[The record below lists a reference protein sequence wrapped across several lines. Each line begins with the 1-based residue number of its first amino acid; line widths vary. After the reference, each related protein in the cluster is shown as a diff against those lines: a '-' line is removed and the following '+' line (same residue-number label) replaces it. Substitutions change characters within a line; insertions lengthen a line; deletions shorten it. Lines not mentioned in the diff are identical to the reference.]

1 MRPGR
6 RLRWAGAAAVVL
18 GLVLSVARAQDGR
31 IALVGEE
38 DGTIRI
44 SAEALVPAVNVA
56 PGDRGGAR
64 VDIENRGS
72 RRLPVYMSWE
82 IYTASE
88 GLDREVLLEIED
100 WQGRKVYAG
109 SLADAEPVFLGEV
122 PPGETRCFAVQHA
135 LAETAGDALQ
145 GAALSFSYLFFSG
158 GAGEFPVTGT
168 NIMVLVPL
176 GLALAALG
184 GALLALA
191 GKKSGV

>member
-1 MRPGR
+1 MPVPRPM
-6 RLRWAGAAAVVL
+6 
-18 GLVLSVARAQDGR
+18 LSR
-31 IALVGEE
+31 
-38 DGTIRI
+38 
-44 SAEALVPAVNVA
+44 
-56 PGDRGGAR
+56 
-64 VDIENRGS
+64 
-72 RRLPVYMSWE
+72 YFW
-82 IYTASE
+82 
-88 GLDREVLLEIED
+88 
-100 WQGRKVYAG
+100 
-109 SLADAEPVFLGEV
+109 GEV

-191 GKKSGV
+191 GKSRGCRLRRILEAVTAFLFACGQIPGRPGRLLSFFLKNKLSGNILLIFARAYTIMMPRATFRSRKGRPEKTTGREKK